1 MLSVQNS
8 RLLERG
14 LSFLCCLVITGSTA
28 VVLILFLRLDF
39 DWIMVAMASV
49 GALMLDMIGQMRLW
63 REQRPEEGGLAD
75 LLMPHSL
82 D

>member
-1 MLSVQNS
+1 MLSDHYS
-8 RLLERG
+8 HLLERG

-39 DWIMVAMASV
+39 DWIMVAMVSL

-63 REQRPEEGGLAD
+63 REQQPEESGIAD
-75 LLMPHSL
+75 LLMPRSL